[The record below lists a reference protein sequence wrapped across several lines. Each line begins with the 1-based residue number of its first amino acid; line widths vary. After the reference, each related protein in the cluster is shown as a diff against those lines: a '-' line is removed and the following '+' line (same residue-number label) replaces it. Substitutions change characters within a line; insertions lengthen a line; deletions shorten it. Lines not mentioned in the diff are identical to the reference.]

1 MLEDYLDL
9 SVREW
14 IERYQRTIVTSS
26 ITYKGIPI
34 WKNVLDLWIY
44 QEIVHET
51 QPEAI
56 VELGCKYGGSAAWLA
71 DLMQTVGSGDV
82 LTVDLLPRPADLP
95 SYIRFYQGDSTSSEI
110 VDRIAVECTGKRT
123 MVIAD
128 SNHAADHVLDEL
140 RLYSPLIPVGGYFI
154 VEDGNV
160 DVLNWERFTPGPKV
174 AVQRFLAEND
184 DFMIDRSREKFGV
197 TYNPDGFL
205 KRIK

>member
-1 MLEDYLDL
+1 MLEDYLGL

-14 IERYQRTIVTSS
+14 IEQYQRTIVTSS

-51 QPEAI
+51 QPEVI

-71 DLMQTVGSGDV
+71 DLMRTVGSGDV

-95 SYIRFYQGDSTSSEI
+95 AYIRFYQGDSTSPEI

-128 SNHAADHVLDEL
+128 SNHAAEHVLDEL
-140 RLYSPLIPVGGYFI
+140 RLYSPLVPVGGYFV